1 VVLGGR
7 WFVLLEI
14 YQAKDMILVISRL
27 KAMSEGGIR
36 GVCDM
41 LVISEVIVEN
51 ISSKR
56 YDIGDI

>member
-1 VVLGGR
+1 VKVV
-7 WFVLLEI
+7 
-14 YQAKDMILVISRL
+14 S
-27 KAMSEGGIR
+27 